1 MKIKNVPFFQPYK
14 YLGPVENGGGHLCSL
29 VAVIVNC
36 QLKVISSEQLC
47 NQYNAHLAQHDHV
60 RLLLL
65 CQLGQNLAH
74 VDWLERDQHWP
85 LRHELSQTFEC
96 LFTVLQ
102 TNAKTNNAVEEKRNC
117 PVLVKSVTA
126 LLAKRIANSLAS
138 TLLRSVLECVWLV

>member
-1 MKIKNVPFFQPYK
+1 MKIKNVHTFFQPYK

-65 CQLGQNLAH
+65 CQLGQILLT
-74 VDWLERDQHWP
+74 WIGWKKIKIGP
-85 LRHELSQTFEC
+85 LDMNFPSLLNVSLLFSKQTHNQIEVPGKNKTAQFFASLS
-96 LFTVLQ
+96 
-102 TNAKTNNAVEEKRNC
+102 
-117 PVLVKSVTA
+117 
-126 LLAKRIANSLAS
+126 LL
-138 TLLRSVLECVWLV
+138 C